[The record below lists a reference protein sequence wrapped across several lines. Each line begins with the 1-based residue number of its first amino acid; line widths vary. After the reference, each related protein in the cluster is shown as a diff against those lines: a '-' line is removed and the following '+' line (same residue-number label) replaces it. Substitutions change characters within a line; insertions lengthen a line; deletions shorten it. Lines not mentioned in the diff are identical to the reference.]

1 MRADKIAQR
10 GVSLAFVP
18 EDRLGMGLVANMNI
32 VDNVILRSYQDNR
45 GILVN
50 RRKYRPVCEAM
61 VRELD
66 IVTPGLSTPVRRL
79 SGGNV
84 QKVLLGREIL
94 SRPQVLITAY
104 PVRGLDIV
112 SSYRIYG
119 LLNAEKEK
127 GNAVIFSG
135 EDLDVLMDLCDR
147 VLVLCGGQ
155 VSGVVDPRRC
165 TKEEIGLMMTRV
177 GAEKAGE
184 GA

>member
-1 MRADKIAQR
+1 
-10 GVSLAFVP
+10 
-18 EDRLGMGLVANMNI
+18 
-32 VDNVILRSYQDNR
+32 
-45 GILVN
+45 
-50 RRKYRPVCEAM
+50 M

-94 SRPQVLITAY
+94 SRPQVLICAY

-112 SSYRIYG
+112 SSYRIYS

-127 GNAVIFSG
+127 GNAVIFIG
-135 EDLDVLMDLCDR
+135 EDLDVLMDLSDR
-147 VLVLCGGQ
+147 LMVLCGGQ
-155 VSGVVDPRRC
+155 ISGIVDPRQC

-177 GAEKAGE
+177 CSGKAGE
-184 GA
+184 SA